1 MSEIFSPQNIHQQ
14 LARRI
19 RLLRVSR
26 GWSQEVLA
34 ELAGLHRNYIGH
46 VERAE
51 VNIGLAN
58 LAKIAHAF
66 EIPVH
71 ELLKMEEPAN
81 PGYFPRTEEAAG
93 FYLCAWA

>member
-1 MSEIFSPQNIHQQ
+1 MSEIFSSQSIQQQ
-14 LARRI
+14 LAKRI
-19 RLLRVSR
+19 RMLRVSR

-58 LAKIAHAF
+58 LAKIAKAF
-66 EIPVH
+66 EVPVH
-71 ELLKMEEPAN
+71 ELLKMEDLDI
-81 PGYFPRTEEAAG
+81 PGYFSRTEEAAA
-93 FYLCAWA
+93 FYVCA